1 MVEKSNGPCRTRLR
15 QQQEQLVADTLRR
28 HGAHESGLAAH
39 HLLRRRLDVEAQLHR
54 ESGGPHEARRVR
66 SEGIV
71 ADRPNDTSAQIG
83 ESTGRVHEAARL
95 TLKADPWQRDRH
107 GVDGK
112 VAAKEVVD
120 NSVTRAGE
128 VDLPVL
134 DTADMYAA
142 DVPGVIKDH
151 QASIHCR
158 GDLSPSRDGVT
169 LHRKVQVAN
178 RPAQH
183 RVAKSSPHEKGRDT
197 TDLEEVSQPLH
208 ERRKHEAVY
217 LDGRPRCDRMRA
229 Q

>member
-15 QQQEQLVADTLRR
+15 QQQEQLVADTLGR
-28 HGAHESGLAAH
+28 HRAHESGLAAH
-39 HLLRRRLDVEAQLHR
+39 HLLRRGLDIEFKLHR
-54 ESGGPHEARRVR
+54 ESGGPREARRV
-66 SEGIV
+66 SPESFFANG
-71 ADRPNDTSAQIG
+71 PNDTSAQIG
-83 ESTGRVHEAARL
+83 ESTGRVHETARL
-95 TLKADPWQRDRH
+95 ALEAGPWQRDRH

-112 VAAKEVVD
+112 VAAQEVVG

-142 DVPGVIKDH
+142 DVPGAVKDH
-151 QASIHCR
+151 QASIHRR
-158 GDLSPSRDGVT
+158 GDFSPSRDGVT

-208 ERRKHEAVY
+208 EWRKHEAVY